1 MAQSN
6 IEVTPL
12 AGSMGALVSG
22 CDLSGDLDNRTFDAV
37 HQAFTDHL
45 AIFFPDQR
53 LTPETMSRFVAR
65 FGEPLP
71 HPYMKPLA
79 GAPAVHELRK
89 KPEESHVFGNLWH
102 MDFTNLPRPSL
113 ANSLYAREIPTRGG
127 DTLFT
132 NMYMAY
138 EALSDGMKEML
149 DGMNAIHG
157 FPESYKRNVARE
169 EAKAGVTKVDA
180 DTIAY
185 RDNYDSEVIHPVI
198 RVHPDSG
205 RKVLYVNP
213 GFTLRLEGMT
223 EEESQ
228 PILDYLYAHA
238 VRPEFTFR
246 NRWRVD
252 MLGIWDNRCSMHY
265 AMNDYP
271 GQTRVMHRMVVLELE
286 EPSRHVNQ
294 AG

>member
-22 CDLSGDLDNRTFDAV
+22 CDLSGDLDNRTFDAI

-71 HPYMKPLA
+71 HPYMKPLE

-149 DGMNAIHG
+149 GGMNAVHG
-157 FPESYKRNVARE
+157 FPETYKRNVARE

-185 RDNYDSEVIHPVI
+185 RDNYDSEVVHPVI
-198 RVHPDSG
+198 RMHPDSG

-223 EEESQ
+223 EEESK

-271 GQTRVMHRMVVLELE
+271 GQSRVMHRMVVLELE
-286 EPSRHVNQ
+286 EPSRHVNR